1 MTLEWWDLADA
12 VEAAYDGRLTLAG
25 ASLGILM
32 AARHLETE

>member
-1 MTLEWWDLADA
+1 MTLEWWNLPEA
-12 VEAAYDGRLTLAG
+12 VKAACDGRLTLSG